1 MLHYTQEQI
10 DRANETDLAAFLRSQ
25 GEELTRSGRE
35 YRLKAHDSLTIRGNK
50 WFWHSRG
57 KGGYPVDFVME
68 VYGKSFAEAM
78 RMLTGEARGGQIV
91 SPLAVTT
98 PPPKFH
104 LPPTARTNENA
115 IRYLCDTRRLDRK
128 LVEAFFISGN
138 IYEEAKHHNVVF
150 VGRDKGGLP
159 RYAHLRGTAGNFRQ
173 DVAGSDKSCGFRYE
187 GTGNQLFVFEA
198 PIDLL
203 SFICLFPKDWQ
214 TRSYLSLGGVSG
226 RALDSFLSERKDIE
240 RIFLCP
246 DSDETGAEAAAR
258 LAVTVNEKFTVI
270 RLVPA
275 LKDWNEVLCHRDEF
289 PDRKYIAD
297 IIAMRKQP
305 DREREQPMPVR
316 KPKKRDAWER

>member
-1 MLHYTQEQI
+1 MAHYTQQQI

-68 VYGKSFAEAM
+68 VYGKSFREAVEL
-78 RMLTGEARGGQIV
+78 LTGDAGGGQIV
-91 SPLAVTT
+91 SPLPVTT
-98 PPPKFH
+98 PPPEFH
-104 LPPTARTNENA
+104 LPQRSRTNENV
-115 IRYLCDTRRLDRK
+115 IRYLCDTRCLDRN
-128 LVEAFFISGN
+128 LVGAFLISGD
-138 IYEEAKHHNVVF
+138 IYEDAKHHNTVF
-150 VGRDKGGLP
+150 VGRDRGGLP

-203 SFICLFPKDWQ
+203 SFICLFPKGWQ
-214 TRSYLSLGGVSG
+214 TRSCLSLGGVSG
-226 RALDSFLSERKDIE
+226 RALDSFLSERKDIN

-246 DSDETGAEAAAR
+246 DSDEAGTEAAAR
-258 LAVTVNEKFTVI
+258 LAEMVNENFTVI

-289 PDRKYIAD
+289 PHRDYIAETLP
-297 IIAMRKQP
+297 I
-305 DREREQPMPVR
+305 REPPGRGREQREM
-316 KPKKRDAWER
+316 